1 MAKLSS
7 VQKNL
12 NRSKL
17 IDKFSNKRKNL
28 KKKIMDKGI
37 SIEERLKLQNKLND
51 LPRNSSTIR
60 YRNRC
65 KLTGR
70 TRGVYRKFG
79 LSRIKIR
86 ELSMSGDLPGM
97 IKSSW

>member
-7 VQKNL
+7 IQKNS
-12 NRSKL
+12 NRLKL
-17 IDKFSNKRKNL
+17 IKKFRGKRNSL
-28 KKKIMDKGI
+28 KAKVMQKDLTMD
-37 SIEERLKLQNKLND
+37 ERLKIQNKLNN
-51 LPRNSSTIR
+51 LPRNSSSIR

-86 ELSMSGDLPGM
+86 ELSMSGDLPGVV
-97 IKSSW
+97 KSSW

>member
-7 VQKNL
+7 IQKNA
-12 NRSKL
+12 NRLKL
-17 IDKFSNKRKNL
+17 IEKYNNKRKAL
-28 KKKIMDKGI
+28 KNKMMKKDI
-37 SIEERLKLQNKLND
+37 SIEERIKIHNKLND
-51 LPRNSSTIR
+51 LPRNSSSIR
-60 YRNRC
+60 FRNRC

-86 ELSMSGDLPGM
+86 ELSMSGDLPGVV
-97 IKSSW
+97 KSSW

>member
-7 VQKNL
+7 IQKNIF
-12 NRSKL
+12 RSEL
-17 IDKFSNKRKNL
+17 IKKYKNKRSIL
-28 KKKIMDKGI
+28 KSNIMKKDV
-37 SIEERLKLQNKLND
+37 SIEDRIKFQSKLND
-51 LPRNSSTIR
+51 LPRNSSSIR

-86 ELSMSGDLPGM
+86 ELSMSGDLPGV

>member
-7 VQKNL
+7 IQKNS
-12 NRSKL
+12 NRLKL
-17 IDKFSNKRKNL
+17 IEKFSNRRKTL
-28 KKKIMDKGI
+28 KDKIKKKDLT
-37 SIEERLKLQNKLND
+37 IEERLMIQNKLND
-51 LPRNSSTIR
+51 LPRNSSSIR

-70 TRGVYRKFG
+70 TRGVYRKFR

-86 ELSMSGDLPGM
+86 ELSMSGDLPGVV
-97 IKSSW
+97 KSSW

>member
-7 VQKNL
+7 IQKNA
-12 NRSKL
+12 NRLKL
-17 IDKFSNKRKNL
+17 IEKYNNKRKSL
-28 KKKIMDKGI
+28 KNKVMQKDIT
-37 SIEERLKLQNKLND
+37 IEERLKFQNKLND
-51 LPRNSSTIR
+51 LPRNSSSIR
-60 YRNRC
+60 FRNRC

-86 ELSMSGDLPGM
+86 ELSMSGDLPGVV
-97 IKSSW
+97 KSSW

>member
-7 VQKNL
+7 IQKNT
-12 NRSKL
+12 NRLRL
-17 IDKFSNKRKNL
+17 IEKYNNKRESLKNKL
-28 KKKIMDKGI
+28 MKKDIT
-37 SIEERLKLQNKLND
+37 IEERLKIQNKLND
-51 LPRNSSTIR
+51 LPRNSSSIR
-60 YRNRC
+60 FRNRC

-86 ELSMSGDLPGM
+86 ELSMSGDLPGVV
-97 IKSSW
+97 KSSW

>member
-7 VQKNL
+7 IQKNS
-12 NRSKL
+12 NRLKL
-17 IDKFSNKRKNL
+17 IEKFSTKRKVL
-28 KKKIMDKGI
+28 KDSVMKKDL
-37 SIEERLKLQNKLND
+37 SIEERLKIQDKLND
-51 LPRNSSTIR
+51 LPRNSSSIR

-70 TRGVYRKFG
+70 TRGVYRKFK

-86 ELSMSGDLPGM
+86 ELSMSGDLPGVV
-97 IKSSW
+97 KSSW